1 MKRCLLLG
9 VFLVGVAFPLS
20 VAIGDSLPLSEVV
33 PTALARSPDLAA
45 ARLAIEEA
53 LGRGVQ
59 SGRLSN
65 PELEAELKPQVNL
78 GGLGMQGTWAL
89 GLTQRFPLTARLR
102 LEREVSQA
110 AIAVAR
116 AEVRDAERRLAAE
129 ALTGAIGLLAF
140 DAQGILRE
148 RQWTNSRAL
157 ASAAEQSAAVGEG
170 SALDAAQFGLEAQEL
185 VIQRLQLESDRA
197 RLVGD
202 LRPLLGV
209 GPSESLDITG
219 ELSPAVSPESAG
231 EIPLILRPDYQ
242 ASMARREAA
251 ERMLALARA
260 NRWQDIGVGVFGE
273 MQRQEDA
280 PLGVVDDNFVGLRV
294 SLPLPFW
301 NRNQGRI
308 QESAASVR
316 RADRESEA
324 LAVRIRSEVDAA
336 QRQMQATA
344 RLEAEVSGTL
354 LSAAT
359 RLEERL
365 ETLRSEGQAT
375 LTEVLRAR
383 ERRFRV
389 ESIRLDARRDFHR
402 ARVRLDAATGMI
414 VPDSHAH

>member
-1 MKRCLLLG
+1 
-9 VFLVGVAFPLS
+9 
-20 VAIGDSLPLSEVV
+20 
-33 PTALARSPDLAA
+33 
-45 ARLAIEEA
+45 
-53 LGRGVQ
+53 
-59 SGRLSN
+59 
-65 PELEAELKPQVNL
+65 
-78 GGLGMQGTWAL
+78 
-89 GLTQRFPLTARLR
+89 
-102 LEREVSQA
+102 
-110 AIAVAR
+110 
-116 AEVRDAERRLAAE
+116 
-129 ALTGAIGLLAF
+129 
-140 DAQGILRE
+140 
-148 RQWTNSRAL
+148 
-157 ASAAEQSAAVGEG
+157 AVGEG

-219 ELSPAVSPESAG
+219 ELSPAVSPESTG
-231 EIPLILRPDYQ
+231 ETPLVLRPDYQ

-260 NRWQDIGVGVFGE
+260 NRWHDIGVGVFGE

-316 RADRESEA
+316 RADREAEA

-354 LSAAT
+354 LPAAT

-389 ESIRLDARRDFHR
+389 EAIRLEARRDFHR
-402 ARVRLDAATGMI
+402 ARVRLEAAAGTI
-414 VPDSHAH
+414 VPDSLPR